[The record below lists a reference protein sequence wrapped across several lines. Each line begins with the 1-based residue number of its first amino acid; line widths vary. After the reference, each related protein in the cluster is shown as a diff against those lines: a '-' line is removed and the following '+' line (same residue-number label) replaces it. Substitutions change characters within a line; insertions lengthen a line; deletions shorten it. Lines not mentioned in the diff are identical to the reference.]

1 MGAMRTLSDRLRERA
16 KAEAD
21 DRDLTS
27 RSDLRREQQV
37 RETALKRLATTLVNL
52 KPKQLERLALDEPLL
67 EAIALA
73 RSMPTALALNRQIG
87 VVRQH
92 LRERGDG
99 WRELASRVAELEAGT
114 LASTPPTAPAEAEAS
129 PEVTSWIERLTSE
142 GDAGLAAFLE
152 LHPEADRQAL
162 RQAARAAMKARES
175 GLPLRSIKKADERL
189 RRSLE
194 AWL

>member
-87 VVRQH
+87 
-92 LRERGDG
+92 
-99 WRELASRVAELEAGT
+99 
-114 LASTPPTAPAEAEAS
+114 
-129 PEVTSWIERLTSE
+129 